1 MTEATSDSGASLYN
15 RYRPQN
21 LTELVGQDHV
31 ARALG
36 NALEGGR
43 PAHGYLFS
51 GPRGTGKTTTAR
63 ILARCL
69 NCQTSDGPTNQ
80 PCGECDSCRRTGH
93 EDWLDVVEVD
103 AAARARR
110 IDEMRDWIE
119 SVRYAPVACRYRVTI
134 MDEAHQIADDASSAL
149 LKTLEEPPPHL
160 IVILCTTEPWKIFPT
175 IRSRLQH
182 LVLRRP
188 SVADLTTVLTRVSD
202 SEGLRADPGAI
213 DLLARAADGSFR
225 DGLGLLE
232 MLAAYGDGELTTEA
246 AGELFG
252 AVDRGRIAALGE
264 LITSGQA
271 GVALDQ
277 LADIV
282 DGGGDPGE
290 ILRGLTNELRLVS
303 LLQQGARARE
313 EWGLT
318 PQELEA
324 LTRRA
329 HAAVPEQV
337 VHALES
343 LADAQVRIRHG
354 GADPRL
360 QLELVIAKLS
370 AGGTVASPPTPPA
383 PTPPAEPE
391 PTGAP
396 DPAPPPEPAPPP
408 APAATPEPA
417 ADVPPAVPNAPQ
429 PEPSAAPP
437 TGVERPPDVDDPFAD
452 DPGPEPSPPTEA
464 TVAAAEESPTI
475 PPTPEP
481 PPATAATG
489 DLAGIWSA
497 LISQLRD
504 AAPHMAGFLEGS
516 SLGRVDGRLT
526 VAVTSAMRR
535 DMLRRPDHRMKVVEA
550 LGAHVPGAGAIEFEL
565 GAAPPEPVLQPEDSE
580 KLDHDS
586 LRRELKAMFNA
597 VSEDENA

>member
-21 LTELVGQDHV
+21 LTELIGQDHV

-36 NALEGGR
+36 NALGGGR

-69 NCQTSDGPTNQ
+69 NCQASDGPTNQ

-103 AAARARR
+103 AASRARR

-134 MDEAHQIADDASSAL
+134 MDEAHQIANDASSAL

-160 IVILCTTEPWKIFPT
+160 IVILCTTEPWDIFPT

-188 SVADLTTVLTRVSD
+188 SIADLTTVLTRVSD
-202 SEGLRADPGAI
+202 SEGLRADPGVI

-232 MLAAYGDGELTTEA
+232 MLAAYGDGELTTDA

-252 AVDRGRIAALGE
+252 AVDREQIAALGG
-264 LITSGQA
+264 LITAGQA
-271 GVALDQ
+271 GAALDQ

-290 ILRGLTNELRLVS
+290 ILRGLTTELRLVS

-324 LTRRA
+324 LTGRA
-329 HAAVPEQV
+329 RAAAPEQV

-360 QLELVIAKLS
+360 QIELVIAKLS
-370 AGGTVASPPTPPA
+370 AGGAVAAAPAAPPETAPPSEPPPTD
-383 PTPPAEPE
+383 E
-391 PTGAP
+391 P
-396 DPAPPPEPAPPP
+396 DPPPPPEPEP
-408 APAATPEPA
+408 APEPV
-417 ADVPPAVPNAPQ
+417 ADVPPAVPIAPD

-452 DPGPEPSPPTEA
+452 DPGPDAPPPSPEA
-464 TVAAAEESPTI
+464 PVGAADEPA
-475 PPTPEP
+475 PPPPAPEP
-481 PPATAATG
+481 PAAAPASPAAPG
-489 DLAGIWSA
+489 DLAGIWST
-497 LISQLRD
+497 LIAQLRES
-504 AAPHMAGFLEGS
+504 APHMAGFLEGS
-516 SLGRVDGRLT
+516 SLERVDGRLT

-550 LGAHVPGAGAIEFEL
+550 LDQQVPDAGAIEFEL
-565 GAAPPEPVLQPEDSE
+565 GAAPPEPVLQPDDSE